1 MRDSFEWNY
10 RSAVSLDRVPGEQV
24 HILHF
29 TSDVV
34 QLSLQ
39 VHMWCST
46 QEYYVSVIVCLS
58 YTRTFRLMQ
67 TALLEFETLRCL
79 HQVQNVSEKSAHWQ
93 DKQVISDFHFPYNW
107 VGSRSKLPFV
117 NGTIIEDCPLYRCL
131 RTQDVYQRLLLFPPK
146 TFSWQQTHY

>member
-1 MRDSFEWNY
+1 MKLSICRKL
-10 RSAVSLDRVPGEQV
+10 RSCAGGAGSYITFYIRCRS
-24 HILHF
+24 II
-29 TSDVV
+29 TSSSHV
-34 QLSLQ
+34 
-39 VHMWCST
+39 CST
-46 QEYYVSVIVCLS
+46 QEYYVSVSVCLS
-58 YTRTFRLMQ
+58 FMRMFRLMQ
-67 TALLEFETLRCL
+67 IAFLEFETLRCL